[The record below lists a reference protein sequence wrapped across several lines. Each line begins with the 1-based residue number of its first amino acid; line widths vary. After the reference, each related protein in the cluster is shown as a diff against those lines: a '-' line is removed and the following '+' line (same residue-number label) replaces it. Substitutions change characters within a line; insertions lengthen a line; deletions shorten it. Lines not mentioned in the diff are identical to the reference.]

1 MSETGIIF
9 DIQRFSVHDGPGIR
23 TTVFIK
29 GCPLSCAWCSN
40 PESQSLEPQL
50 IVRDIKCQGCGT
62 CVAACPQKAIAI
74 NGSGMRK
81 INWDLC
87 NGCLDCVASCIYQS
101 LNVAGKSINVSDVVN
116 EGLKDKTF
124 YARSGGGVTI
134 SGGEPL
140 GQPEFVT
147 SLARNLKEEGLHVAL
162 DTSGYAAPKKLSIL
176 LPYLDLV
183 LYDIKHLDNDL
194 HKQYTGVDNNV
205 ILSNLRS
212 MAGRVKIWL
221 RIPMIAGFN
230 DLADHIDRIITLA
243 REVDAEKVSF
253 LPYHEGGASKC
264 NQIGKTYPMPDAKAP
279 HKDHVALLQSKVTEA
294 GLKCGTGY

>member
-40 PESQSLEPQL
+40 PESQSMKPQL

-62 CVAACPQKAIAI
+62 CVAACPPRAIAI
-74 NGSGMRK
+74 NGNGLRK

-87 NGCLDCVASCIYQS
+87 NGCLECVPVCVYRS
-101 LNVAGKSINVSDVVN
+101 LNVAGKSISVSDVVS
-116 EGLKDKTF
+116 EVLKDKLF

-140 GQPEFVT
+140 GQHEFVT
-147 SLARNLKEEGLHVAL
+147 SLCRNLKEEGLHVAL
-162 DTSGYAAPKKLSIL
+162 DTSGYAAPEKLMAL

-183 LYDIKHLDNDL
+183 LYDIKQLDPGL
-194 HKQYTGVDNNV
+194 HKQYTGVGNDV
-205 ILSNLRS
+205 ILSNLRY

-221 RIPMIAGFN
+221 RIPLMAGFN
-230 DLADHIDRIITLA
+230 DSADHIDRVITLA

-264 NQIGKTYPMPDAKAP
+264 NQIGKTYPMPGANAP
-279 HKDHVALLQSKVTEA
+279 HKDHLALLQSKVADA
-294 GLKCGTGY
+294 GLKCGAGY